1 MTVNQARLSA
11 MAFALASLMVLGACS
26 DGEPGG
32 QAGAQAGAPAP
43 SGLRFLEA
51 EAPPGAR
58 VAARVGGTSITFADV
73 RREAAVRELAQD
85 AEALTP
91 SDPVFREA
99 LEELIDQR
107 LLALEAARLDL
118 QDEPEARRRLAAAE
132 ERILGNVLVEQAVS
146 DAVSEEAIA
155 RVYEE
160 QSRLAPPAEEMRA
173 RHILVSDRAEAE
185 EVARLLAEGTDFAQ
199 LAASVSQDPATRFEG
214 GDLGYFTREGILP
227 AFARVAFATPVGGVS
242 APFETEYGW
251 HVVTVTDRRSQPRP
265 GLETMRP
272 SIVRFLT
279 LQGIDSLLADIRETY
294 PVTITA
300 GAAPAGLRA
309 PAGEADGEAEVD
321 AEAGSEPGEPDAAV
335 DAEAGGGEAGGEAGD
350 EDGDETP

>member
-1 MTVNQARLSA
+1 LTVNQARLSA
-11 MAFALASLMVLGACS
+11 MAFALASLIVLGACGE
-26 DGEPGG
+26 GEPGE
-32 QAGAQAGAPAP
+32 QTGAPSGAPAP
-43 SGLRFLEA
+43 SGLRFLETDTL
-51 EAPPGAR
+51 PGAR
-58 VAARVGGTSITFADV
+58 VAARVGGTAITFADV
-73 RREAAVRELAQD
+73 RREAAVRELVED
-85 AEALTP
+85 PDALTAA
-91 SDPVFREA
+91 DAAFREA
-99 LEELIDQR
+99 LDELIDQR
-107 LLALEAARLDL
+107 LLALEAARRDL
-118 QDEPEARRRLAAAE
+118 QDETEARRRLAAAE

-146 DAVSEEAIA
+146 DAVSEETIA

-160 QSRLAPPAEEMRA
+160 QSRLAPPAEEIRA
-173 RHILVSDRAEAE
+173 RHILVGDREEAE

-199 LAASVSQDPATRFEG
+199 LAARVSQDPATRFEG

-227 AFARVAFATPVGGVS
+227 AFARIAFATPLGAVS

-279 LQGIDSLLADIRETY
+279 LQGIDSLLAEIRETY

-309 PAGEADGEAEVD
+309 PPVEVDGQADGETASDAGPEGGDPDAPVD
-321 AEAGSEPGEPDAAV
+321 AEPGE
-335 DAEAGGGEAGGEAGD
+335 GEGQD
-350 EDGDETP
+350 QD